1 MPLPNNG
8 PIGIRDLVAEFGGTA
23 NPKLS
28 DYYKGGNYVSN
39 YALAP
44 NVPTSGPL
52 RLSNF
57 YGASA
62 IDTTWL
68 TMPGVE
74 FLAVPGTIQVPEG
87 WRHGSAYGAISLDNA
102 LISAPPPAG
111 ITDTTNV
118 HTLAIDIKMSTEFVY
133 DPNKA
138 LHFVVGSRHPGR
150 EYLGAG
156 DNKAGGVIGGA
167 VFNYGYYGIEGIEL
181 GDTSGPNNNTF
192 PWVWDGVLSPN
203 VWWRVVIV
211 TQYSA
216 GVSSMKAMLFNETG
230 VKLVDTSF
238 YSIAPDAAVFSKA
251 SRDHHVVLAIIFG
264 GPPTASFKFKNV
276 RSYWSTDVT
285 GIPVN
290 P

>member
-52 RLSNF
+52 SLSNF

-68 TMPGVE
+68 TTPGVE
-74 FLAVPGTIQVPEG
+74 YLAVPGLLELPEG
-87 WRHGSAYGAISLDNA
+87 WRRGSAFGAVTPDGATIST
-102 LISAPPPAG
+102 PPPPG
-111 ITDTTNV
+111 ITDSANV
-118 HTLAIDIKMSTEFVY
+118 HVVAADINMSTDFVY

-138 LHFVVGSRHPGR
+138 LHFVVASRHPGR
-150 EYLGAG
+150 EYLVSG
-156 DNKAGGVIGGA
+156 DNKAGAVIGGA
-167 VFNYGYYGIEGIEL
+167 VFEHGYYSIEGIEL
-181 GDTSGPNNNTF
+181 GDYTNPTNNTF
-192 PWVWDGVLSPN
+192 PWVWNGFLSPN

-238 YSIAPDAAVFSKA
+238 YSVAPDAAVFSKA

-276 RSYWSTDVT
+276 RSYWSADVT